1 MDWEIFLLLRGFVTR
16 CIEVLFYIFYCN
28 CGKEN
33 RSLYR
38 GLVEGTSVIISRP
51 KCNRQIPSVTTFQTQ
66 MCNKGPIRNNIWIQV

>member
-16 CIEVLFYIFYCN
+16 CIEVRFNIFYCN

-51 KCNRQIPSVTTFQTQ
+51 KCNR
-66 MCNKGPIRNNIWIQV
+66 